1 MLYCYKRAYQSETIN
16 HQNVMN
22 DGIVIEI
29 NVRVV
34 IDFVSHQNLTMHN

>member
-1 MLYCYKRAYQSETIN
+1 MLYCYKRGYQSETIN
-16 HQNVMN
+16 QQNVMN